1 MNGAIADQIRDPL
14 CTSCMMHQGAVNV
27 CIVGR
32 GNPDAKIMIVGK
44 MPDSGKFRA
53 ELEGYLAEMGLPTEK
68 IYFASAVKCRNF
80 DRDPSN
86 SDVKKCKPYL
96 DQEIDLVKPKFILA
110 LGNEAL
116 LATAGKSGIT
126 KYRGK
131 IFKHPSGA
139 RVIPTISPS
148 AVKRNPGQLAGFM
161 ADIRFFAAQVQ
172 GKEIGVAPPKV
183 IIVDTLDKVKAL
195 NRALK
200 RADEVAYD
208 VETTGDGEWAPDA
221 AIVTLSMT
229 VHTKLEHGQEDLRTY
244 VIPLFHPESVFRKV
258 WELIVRAVVSRLRKV
273 PKRIAHNGKYDDK
286 WLWKFSDL
294 EIHQTFDTLIAAH
307 MLDENRP
314 KGLKPLAQTLLG
326 VRPWGIDTK
335 DLLNT
340 PLKTIII
347 YNAKDTHYTWHL
359 KQVFAPALDERPR
372 IKRLFTAIMM
382 PSNAVYTKSE
392 MDGIWVDREVLQT
405 NTKIAYDMLHE
416 IERRLMEHVPDPN
429 DPWSTWPTIGKKG
442 KPAEVNFNASKW
454 CRWWLFEFLE
464 LPISERGK
472 DKADGSPG
480 DPSMR
485 EGVLMELKDKHP
497 AVQIMLDRVEWQKI
511 TSSFLSPYA
520 DLMDENDRIH
530 TVFKPWGTVT
540 GRTSSG
546 KEDEEK
552 ITAQRGKRR
561 GANLQQVPRA
571 IIVRGVFGAPHP
583 DYFVEF
589 DYSQIELR
597 LAAFIAREQ
606 HMLSLYRRGADIH
619 RTTAARVLGK
629 PESKVTGEERKKVG
643 KSNNFGFLYGMG
655 WRKFITTAA
664 EKYGHE
670 VDEFEAR
677 AQREAYFE
685 LFPDLPQWH
694 GRQRA
699 FVKKHGYAVSPLGR
713 VRNLPDIYSPDKG
726 VRGEAERQAIN
737 SPVQGMGSDML
748 QLAMVLVDKRIRKA
762 KIPALILGTVH
773 DALNLQ
779 VAPEAMSELLPMVRD
794 TMENLPLERLFG
806 VEIDLPIL
814 ADCKVGRH
822 WGGAVELSSTQV
834 DDWNPSY
841 LEVA

>member
-1 MNGAIADQIRDPL
+1 
-14 CTSCMMHQGAVNV
+14 MMHQGAVAI

-32 GNPDAKIMIVGK
+32 GNPGAKVMVVGK

-53 ELEGYLAEMGLPTEK
+53 EIEGHLSEVGLSTK
-68 IYFASAVKCRNF
+68 NIYYTSAVKCRNF

-86 SDVKKCKPYL
+86 TDVKKCKTYL
-96 DQEIDLVKPKFILA
+96 DQEIEMVKPKFILA

-139 RVIPTISPS
+139 RIIPTISPS
-148 AVKRNPGQLAGFM
+148 AVKRNPGQLGGFM
-161 ADIRFFAAQVQ
+161 ADLRFFAAEVE
-172 GKEIGVAPPKV
+172 GKEIGIPPPK
-183 IIVDTLDKVKAL
+183 IVVVDSLDKVKAL

-200 RADEVAYD
+200 RSDEVAYD
-208 VETTGDGEWAPDA
+208 VETTGDGEWALDA
-221 AIVTLSMT
+221 AIVTLSIT
-229 VHTKLEHGQEDLRTY
+229 VHTSLEHGQDDLRTY
-244 VIPLFHPESVFRKV
+244 VIPLFHPESPLRKV

-286 WLWKFSDL
+286 WLWKFSGL

-340 PLKTIII
+340 PLKTIIK
-347 YNAKDTHYTWHL
+347 YNAKDTHHTYHL
-359 KQVFAPALDERPR
+359 KQLFAPQLDERPR

-392 MDGIWVDREVLQT
+392 MDGIWVDREMLQT

-416 IERRLMEHVPDPN
+416 VERRLMEHVPDPL
-429 DPWSTWPTIGKKG
+429 DPWQDPPWPTMGKKG
-442 KPAEVNFNASKW
+442 KPAEINFNASKW
-454 CRWWLFEFLE
+454 CRWWLFECLG
-464 LPISERGK
+464 LPVSERGK
-472 DKADGSPG
+472 EKADGSPG

-511 TSSFLSPYA
+511 TSSFLTPYA

-546 KEDEEK
+546 KEDQEK
-552 ITAQRGKRR
+552 ITAQKGKRR
-561 GANLQQVPRA
+561 GANLQQVPRN

-597 LAAFIAREQ
+597 LAAFIARER
-606 HMLSLYRRGADIH
+606 HMLSLYRQGADIH
-619 RTTAARVLGK
+619 RTTAARVLNK
-629 PESKVTGEERKKVG
+629 PESQVTGEERKKVG
-643 KSNNFGFLYGMG
+643 KSNNFGFLYGMS
-655 WRKFITTAA
+655 WRKFIQTAM

-670 VDEFEAR
+670 VDEWEAK

-685 LFPDLPQWH
+685 LFPDLLAWH

-699 FVKKHGYAVSPLGR
+699 FVKKHGYAISPLGR
-713 VRNLPDIYSPDKG
+713 VRNLPDIYSPEKS

-779 VAPEAMSELLPMVRD
+779 VAPEAMSDLLPMVRD
-794 TMENLPLERLFG
+794 VMENLPLERLFD
-806 VEIDLPIL
+806 VNMDIPIL

-822 WGGAVELSSTQV
+822 WGGAQELTSAQV
-834 DDWNPSY
+834 DDWNPNY
-841 LEVA
+841 VEVA